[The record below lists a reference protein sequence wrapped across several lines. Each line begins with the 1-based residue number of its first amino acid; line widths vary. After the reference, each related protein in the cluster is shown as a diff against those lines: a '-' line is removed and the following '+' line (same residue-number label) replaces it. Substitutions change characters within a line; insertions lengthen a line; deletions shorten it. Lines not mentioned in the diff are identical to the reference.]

1 MAMGIGAYSESV
13 FHLTTHA
20 FFKCLLF
27 LAAGSIIHQLHH
39 YRDKLGLDF
48 DYQDIRMMGGLRKSM
63 PLTFWTMCLASAALI
78 GLPFT
83 SAFLSKD
90 AIIVS
95 AFEWADNR
103 NALSQILP
111 YLMVLTSWLTVF
123 YISRLLFKVF
133 FVKSNL
139 LSLKQVQEIK
149 DPSKKMTYVLVVLA
163 FFCLFLVFSVNP
175 FSSENSWIMNA
186 FPSFNIKKNELF
198 HWIIPIILTFG
209 TLVLIALA
217 YSLYVKR
224 DNFNGFGKGIFY
236 RFSKREWY
244 LNELYSLAFIANV
257 EKLSKTSYWFD
268 QKVID
273 ALVLKSASLVRLL
286 SLISTWIDKYL
297 IDGLVNAVGS
307 LAKLIGRLAKNTQSG
322 KLQQYLTTM
331 LLLLISF
338 FILTYFL

>member
-1 MAMGIGAYSESV
+1 
-13 FHLTTHA
+13 
-20 FFKCLLF
+20 
-27 LAAGSIIHQLHH
+27 
-39 YRDKLGLDF
+39 
-48 DYQDIRMMGGLRKSM
+48 
-63 PLTFWTMCLASAALI
+63 
-78 GLPFT
+78 
-83 SAFLSKD
+83 
-90 AIIVS
+90 
-95 AFEWADNR
+95 
-103 NALSQILP
+103 
-111 YLMVLTSWLTVF
+111 MVLTSWLTVF

-175 FSSENSWIMNA
+175 FSSAHSWILNA
-186 FPSFNIKKNELF
+186 FPSSNIQKNELF

-209 TLVLIALA
+209 TIVLIALA

-286 SLISTWIDKYL
+286 SLISSWIDKNL
-297 IDGLVNAVGS
+297 IDGLVNATGS
-307 LAKLIGRLAKNTQSG
+307 LAKLIGRLAKSTQSG